1 MKHRL
6 GIDIDGTVTCPST
19 FIPYLNEAF
28 GKELALHDIT
38 QYNLAP
44 LYGVAEEEMD
54 RWLAEN
60 EAGIYERAPLARY
73 ALEVIDSWKD
83 KYELYYISARGR
95 HLYELTERWF
105 QRHGIHYHHIELIG
119 SHDKIAAVRQY
130 RLAAFLKINTI
141 TLVRSQKHAASRS
154 FCLTRHTTKVR
165 FLTMSSASGIGS
177 RPSVKSSCA
186 WRHKKNIS
194 RLISGDVFGIADM
207 FRKFQIYGRRFRSR
221 RAAWPAFPLDIYRFL
236 LFSRTR
242 CK

>member
-28 GKELALHDIT
+28 GKPLTLGDIT

-44 LYGVAEEEMD
+44 LYGTTEEEMD

-130 RLAAFLKINTI
+130 RLTAFFEDKYDNACEIAEACGIPVILFDTPYNQGPLPDNVIR
-141 TLVRSQKHAASRS
+141 VRHWLEAKREVE
-154 FCLTRHTTKVR
+154 L
-165 FLTMSSASGIGS
+165 
-177 RPSVKSSCA
+177 
-186 WRHKKNIS
+186 
-194 RLISGDVFGIADM
+194 RLA
-207 FRKFQIYGRRFRSR
+207 
-221 RAAWPAFPLDIYRFL
+221 P
-236 LFSRTR
+236 
-242 CK
+242 

>member
-60 EAGIYERAPLARY
+60 EASIYERAPLARY

-130 RLAAFLKINTI
+130 RLAAFFEDKYDNACEIAEACGIPVILFDTPYNQGPLPDNVIR
-141 TLVRSQKHAASRS
+141 VRHWLEAKREVE
-154 FCLTRHTTKVR
+154 L
-165 FLTMSSASGIGS
+165 
-177 RPSVKSSCA
+177 
-186 WRHKKNIS
+186 
-194 RLISGDVFGIADM
+194 RLA
-207 FRKFQIYGRRFRSR
+207 
-221 RAAWPAFPLDIYRFL
+221 P
-236 LFSRTR
+236 
-242 CK
+242 

>member
-28 GKELALHDIT
+28 GKPLTLGDIT

-44 LYGVAEEEMD
+44 LYGTTEEEMD
-54 RWLAEN
+54 RWLAEH

-130 RLAAFLKINTI
+130 RLAAFFEDKYDNACEIAEACGIPVILFDTPYNQGPLPDNVIR
-141 TLVRSQKHAASRS
+141 VRHWLEAKREVE
-154 FCLTRHTTKVR
+154 L
-165 FLTMSSASGIGS
+165 
-177 RPSVKSSCA
+177 
-186 WRHKKNIS
+186 
-194 RLISGDVFGIADM
+194 RLA
-207 FRKFQIYGRRFRSR
+207 
-221 RAAWPAFPLDIYRFL
+221 P
-236 LFSRTR
+236 
-242 CK
+242 